1 VGLEYQEEKMVVVVV
16 VVVVAVV
23 EKKVVINVV
32 VDMALV
38 TQPARMLLLQKEI
51 RTLTF

>member
-1 VGLEYQEEKMVVVVV
+1 MIRLLLVGLEYQEEKMVVVVV
-16 VVVVAVV
+16 
-23 EKKVVINVV
+23 KRKVVINVV